1 MATHHIDKF
10 HELAN
15 TLDRDQLMSV
25 RASLL
30 IRLACKTNGPIM
42 LIDSFHQILR
52 ETMEQFLSGTLRAEV
67 VITD

>member
-10 HELAN
+10 HKLAN

-25 RASLL
+25 CASLL
-30 IRLACKTNGPIM
+30 IRLACKTNDPIM
-42 LIDSFHQILR
+42 LIDSFHQVVR
-52 ETMEQFLSGTLRAEV
+52 ETMEQLLSGTLTVDV

>member
-30 IRLACKTNGPIM
+30 IQLACKTNDPIM
-42 LIDSFHQILR
+42 LIDSFHQILG
-52 ETMEQFLSGTLRAEV
+52 ETMEQFLSGTLRAGV

>member
-25 RASLL
+25 CASLL
-30 IRLACKTNGPIM
+30 IQLACKTNDPIM